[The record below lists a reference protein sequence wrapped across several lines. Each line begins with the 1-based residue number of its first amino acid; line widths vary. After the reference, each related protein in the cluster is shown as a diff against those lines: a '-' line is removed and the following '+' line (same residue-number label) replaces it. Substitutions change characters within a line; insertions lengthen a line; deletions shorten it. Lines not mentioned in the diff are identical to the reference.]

1 MTVDDGTSQYMTL
14 HQRRI
19 IRPLASTSFKVCISL
34 LAISA
39 AAGKAT
45 VIMSYTDAQHLVA
58 MARVCIDLR
67 ACISIDELYGSVLSA
82 REDV

>member
-14 HQRRI
+14 HQRK
-19 IRPLASTSFKVCISL
+19 TSGLLLQQAPEREFSL

-39 AAGKAT
+39 AAGKAA

-67 ACISIDELYGSVLSA
+67 ACISIDELYSSVLSA